1 MRFAI
6 LTGWLMLAGAQ
17 AQTPVKPFPQYDGA
31 ELVHRFPELAGT
43 RFASGDGELEGVL
56 RLAGQS
62 LERMLAGLPAVSA
75 GEEIH
80 ELRFQR
86 AGGVEGR
93 TESYRYVVR
102 DASRGAEL
110 VLDEFRVVPA
120 TGARAAPPTES
131 SFLVLG
137 HFEALL
143 SSLLPENRGQS
154 DFHYAGRLTEA
165 GADVAVI
172 AFAQHAGSSVRSH
185 VVTGAGGGT
194 ARLHGLVWID
204 AASGRILRVHV
215 ELAEQIVGFPFETL
229 GTDVVFQAVA
239 FPGMSGPGW
248 VPARATVHA
257 QFAGGEVHA
266 VHRFRDYR
274 MVDQDGAT
282 SRAAGAAPVA
292 DATEDA
298 FELLARGIGLEQ
310 AHQPAEAVTAMRAS
324 VRLEPELALARFHL
338 AVALSS
344 AGDQRGAEMEIREGL
359 KRRPEDGP
367 AHNFL
372 AVILMKQGELQGASE
387 ELRISAKLQPQSAVV
402 QFNLGQVLEKVGK
415 PEEATAAY
423 RAAAALEPG
432 KAEYKTHLERMERRT
447 RSSSQDTLRVE
458 VRQVLVPVVAKDREG
473 HHVTGLKQADF
484 QVFEDGVEQKITSF
498 SSESVG
504 AEMGPGEKAETAGS
518 NGAVAGQKPIR
529 RTYLLCI
536 DTLHTS
542 MEGLVRARAAA
553 EKVLQGERAGDA
565 QYILAAVGSTT
576 EILENATPDPVRVSQ
591 ALDERKFRT
600 RLMDSRRG
608 SIDVELSQ
616 FIRSL
621 DEARSACDTGSAS
634 CQGRKRSLPLEAE
647 RIATQERVYN
657 LLFLRQ
663 LHNLVEQLSHGND
676 RRTMVLISDGFELVP
691 GKAARTLL
699 NAYFPEFRF
708 AALGTVDRMQ
718 AEFDQVVRIAARSNI
733 TIDTVDTRGV
743 YTQSY
748 FQASNRGSGRAMMP
762 AVLGAMNQSA
772 SDLQAALLEVAAAT
786 GGIAFRNNNDLQAGL
801 TRALADGRAYYMLGY
816 VSANPKMDGAFRAIT
831 VQVRGR
837 PMTLQAKKGYWATED

>member
-1 MRFAI
+1 MRLAI
-6 LTGWLMLAGAQ
+6 LTVWLMLAGAQ

-31 ELVHRFPELAGT
+31 ELVHRFPELAGIQ
-43 RFASGDGELEGVL
+43 FASGEGELAGLL
-56 RLAGQS
+56 RLAGQG

-80 ELRFQR
+80 ELRFER

-93 TESYRYVVR
+93 MEDYRYIVR

-110 VLDEFRVVPA
+110 VLEEFRVVPA
-120 TGARAAPPTES
+120 TRARAAPPAES
-131 SFLVLG
+131 SFLLLG

-143 SSLLPENRGQS
+143 SYLLPENRGQS
-154 DFHYAGRLTEA
+154 DFRYAGRLTEA

-172 AFAQHAGSSVRSH
+172 AFAQHAGSSLRSH
-185 VVTGAGGGT
+185 VVTGAAGQT
-194 ARLHGLVWID
+194 ARIHGLVWLD
-204 AASGRILRVHV
+204 AASGRILRIHA
-215 ELAEQIVGFPFETL
+215 ELADQIEGFPFETL
-229 GTDVVFQAVA
+229 STDVVFRAV
-239 FPGMSGPGW
+239 GLSGASGSAW
-248 VPARATVHA
+248 LPARATVHG
-257 QFAGGEVHA
+257 QFAGGEVHSI
-266 VHRFRDYR
+266 HRFRDYGIL
-274 MVDQDGAT
+274 DQDGA
-282 SRAAGAAPVA
+282 AGTGPPA

-310 AHQPAEAVTAMRAS
+310 AHKPAEAVPAMRAS
-324 VRLEPELALARFHL
+324 VRLEPESALARFHL
-338 AVALSS
+338 AVALNST
-344 AGDQRGAEMEIREGL
+344 GDLRGAEAEIREGL

-372 AVILMKQGELQGASE
+372 AVVLMKQGDLKAASE
-387 ELRISAKLQPQSAVV
+387 ELRISARLQPRSAVV

-415 PEEATAAY
+415 AEEAAAAY
-423 RAAAALEPG
+423 RAASALEPG
-432 KAEYKTHLERMERRT
+432 NAEYRTHQERLERRT
-447 RSSSQDTLRVE
+447 GAGGQDTLRVE
-458 VRQVLVPVVAKDREG
+458 VRQVLVPVIATNREG

-484 QVFEDGVEQKITSF
+484 HVFEDGVEQKITSF

-504 AEMGPGEKAETAGS
+504 AEMESGGKTEAPSS
-518 NGAVAGQKPIR
+518 NASAVERNPIR
-529 RTYLLCI
+529 RTYVLCI

-542 MEGLVRARAAA
+542 MEGLANARAAV
-553 EKVLQGERAGDA
+553 EKVLRAERPGDA

-576 EILENATPDPVRVSQ
+576 EILANATRDPVLVSQ
-591 ALDERKFRT
+591 ALDERKFRA

-634 CQGRKRSLPLEAE
+634 CQGRKRSLPMEAE
-647 RIATQERVYN
+647 RISTQERVYN

-676 RRTMVLISDGFELVP
+676 RRTLVLISDGFELVP

-718 AEFDQVVRIAARSNI
+718 AEFDQVVRLAARSNI

-743 YTQSY
+743 YTQGY
-748 FQASNRGSGRAMMP
+748 FQASNGGSGAAMMP

-772 SDLQAALLEVAAAT
+772 SDLRAALLEVAAAT
-786 GGIAFRNNNDLQAGL
+786 GGLAFSNNNDLQAGL
-801 TRALADGRAYYMLGY
+801 TRALADGREYYMLGY
-816 VSANPKMDGAFRAIT
+816 ISSNEKLDGTFRAIQ
-831 VQVRGR
+831 VQVRGQR
-837 PMTLQAKKGYWATED
+837 VKVQAKKGYWAMEQ